1 MFFDKTTDELLK
13 QLQNEDRIEE
23 YLSDY
28 NNEFMDLSVA
38 EYLEEM
44 LKKYNLEKS
53 EVINKSRLNQIYG
66 YQIFSGVKASPSR
79 DKLLQIVFG
88 MGLELKETQ
97 RLLKIAG
104 VNELYPRGKRDSI
117 IIFAINKKLSI
128 TECDDLLYDMNE
140 KTILDN

>member
-13 QLQNEDRIEE
+13 QLQNEDKIEE

-44 LKKYNLEKS
+44 LKKYSLEKS
-53 EVINKSRLNQIYG
+53 EVINKSKLNQIYG
-66 YQIFSGVKASPSR
+66 YQIFSGVKGSPSR

>member
-1 MFFDKTTDELLK
+1 MFFDKTTDELFK
-13 QLQNEDRIEE
+13 QLQNETNIEE
-23 YLSDY
+23 YLSDCDG
-28 NNEFMDLSVA
+28 ELMDLTVA

-53 EVINKSRLNQIYG
+53 EVINKSKLNQIYG
-66 YQIFSGVKASPSR
+66 YQIFSGVKSSPSR

-88 MGLELKETQ
+88 MGLELKEAQ

-117 IIFAINKKLSI
+117 IIFAINKRFTI
-128 TECDDLLYDMNE
+128 IQCDDLLYDMGE
-140 KTILDN
+140 KTILDK